1 MKFKNKGRKIY
12 KTKEKNYYGKS
23 PVGKAF
29 SVGLTVLLIGGIV
42 FIGYSVAEPLI
53 NYTKKKGDS
62 TAESAVIASDTTP
75 TDENGEPVTDEG
87 AAPQVPVSAEA
98 YRAYALDPLDIS
110 DTQSIKAALKR
121 VPSEEKIEYIEVP
134 LKVSGGNIYYATNNY
149 YATSSGVIQSYTKLS
164 DIVSAISAEGYKPVA
179 LVSTFNDNI
188 IPNYFRDMSYL
199 TVDDGSQWIDN
210 DIDAGGKPWMTPFS
224 ESAVEYNTDIVEE
237 VAQAGFERVVCYDFV
252 FPDFRPSDVEFL
264 GEKVVSTDRY
274 MALTSAANM
283 MYDKIMTEGSKMM
296 LEVNASDLLKGKN
309 DVLQP
314 MLLKVNTVILNID
327 LDIMS
332 YGVYTGDTVYEFT
345 GTPAENVR
353 KMFEL
358 VSDDVSDFNVAVRV
372 SGTTLSTQEMLE
384 AKEEIVGYGF
394 DSYVLG

>member
-1 MKFKNKGRKIY
+1 
-12 KTKEKNYYGKS
+12 
-23 PVGKAF
+23 
-29 SVGLTVLLIGGIV
+29 
-42 FIGYSVAEPLI
+42 
-53 NYTKKKGDS
+53 
-62 TAESAVIASDTTP
+62 
-75 TDENGEPVTDEG
+75 
-87 AAPQVPVSAEA
+87 
-98 YRAYALDPLDIS
+98 
-110 DTQSIKAALKR
+110 
-121 VPSEEKIEYIEVP
+121 
-134 LKVSGGNIYYATNNY
+134 
-149 YATSSGVIQSYTKLS
+149 
-164 DIVSAISAEGYKPVA
+164 
-179 LVSTFNDNI
+179 
-188 IPNYFRDMSYL
+188 
-199 TVDDGSQWIDN
+199 
-210 DIDAGGKPWMTPFS
+210 MTPFS
-224 ESAVEYNTDIVEE
+224 ESAVEYNTDIAEE

-264 GEKVVSTDRY
+264 GEKVVSPDRY

-314 MLLKVNTVILNID
+314 MLLKVNTIILNID
-327 LDIMS
+327 LDLMS

-353 KMFEL
+353 KMLDL
-358 VSDDVSDFNVAVRV
+358 VSEDVSDFNVAVRV